1 MRISNSVQKR
11 QQAKNQKGFKI
22 TMVRDVVYS
31 SLFWPAVEEIRNWII
46 GREYRYYSKSQKHDE
61 QYLANIVAGIIA
73 GGVVSGITTPLDTLK
88 TRIQSGVEEKGSIRS
103 QLAEIY
109 RKEGN
114 LGLFSGVHFRVMKT
128 SIHSALYLIFY
139 ENFLREFEGYDF

>member
-46 GREYRYYSKSQKHDE
+46 GREYRYYSSCSI
-61 QYLANIVAGIIA
+61 YVI
-73 GGVVSGITTPLDTLK
+73 GVYVRELFVSLTPHSRPYPLLPT
-88 TRIQSGVEEKGSIRS
+88 SP
-103 QLAEIY
+103 
-109 RKEGN
+109 EGK
-114 LGLFSGVHFRVMKT
+114 VR
-128 SIHSALYLIFY
+128 
-139 ENFLREFEGYDF
+139 

>member
-1 MRISNSVQKR
+1 
-11 QQAKNQKGFKI
+11 
-22 TMVRDVVYS
+22 MVRDVVYS